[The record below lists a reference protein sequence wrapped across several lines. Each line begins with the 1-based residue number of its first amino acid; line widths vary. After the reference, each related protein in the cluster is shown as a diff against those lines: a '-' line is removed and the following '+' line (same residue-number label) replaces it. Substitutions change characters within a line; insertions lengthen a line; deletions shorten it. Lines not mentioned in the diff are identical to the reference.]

1 MAKTGSSVKILT
13 MADHSDIVTDTIT
26 DFISRLGLQ
35 EDVTVATQYD
45 KESDLYQVLLQ
56 TQNPALLIG
65 YHGENLSSLQLIIG
79 QHLHVKLNEWVN
91 LSLNVNDYRERR
103 ESSLHALADSAVS
116 RVVATGQPHSLPPL
130 PAGERR
136 LIHMYLADHPQVTT
150 SSQGVGRARSI
161 VVSPK

>member
-1 MAKTGSSVKILT
+1 MT
-13 MADHSDIVTDTIT
+13 DHSQVVTDTIS
-26 DFISRLGLQ
+26 DFISRLGLND
-35 EDVTVATQYD
+35 EVTVSTQYD
-45 KESDLYQVLLQ
+45 EESNLYQVLLQ

-65 YHGENLSSLQLIIG
+65 YHGENLSSLQLIVG
-79 QHLHVKLNEWVN
+79 QHLHAKLNEWIN

-103 ESSLHALADSAVS
+103 ETSLHSLADSAVA
-116 RVVATGQPHSLPPL
+116 RVIATGQPHSLPPL

>member
-1 MAKTGSSVKILT
+1 MT
-13 MADHSDIVTDTIT
+13 DHTAVVTDTIT
-26 DFISRLGLQ
+26 DFVSRLGLT
-35 EDVTVATQYD
+35 EDVTVSTQYD
-45 KESDLYQVLLQ
+45 ETQDLYQVLLQ

-65 YHGENLSSLQLIIG
+65 YHGENLSSLQLIVG
-79 QHLHVKLNEWVN
+79 QHLHSKLNEWIN

-116 RVVATGQPHSLPPL
+116 RVLATNQPHSLPPL

-136 LIHMYLADHPQVTT
+136 LIHMYLADHPQVST